1 MASALHDVGLD
12 ISPAVGNGAAAEFT
26 AFINLYENLPN
37 LLPIL
42 EGKGEKISFPT
53 EPSAKYATVIGLT
66 MRVTDANQAYNAFT
80 WLNKQ
85 ATAEWVKL
93 FVTDLF
99 RLMRSKG
106 QIGVLAVLMK
116 KDPNLDK
123 FIQDLRK
130 DYLLTSLQK

>member
-1 MASALHDVGLD
+1 
-12 ISPAVGNGAAAEFT
+12 
-26 AFINLYENLPN
+26 
-37 LLPIL
+37 
-42 EGKGEKISFPT
+42 
-53 EPSAKYATVIGLT
+53 